1 MGPKKS
7 SSSGE
12 EKRKVVRK
20 SIEFKKEL
28 IVKYESGVRVSA
40 LAKEFGMAKST
51 ISTILKNKDK
61 VKASDVAKGSSVFS
75 KQRPQIL
82 EEVEKLLQ
90 FFCIVVYSAVYG
102 VK

>member
-1 MGPKKS
+1 MYKIVYNIISLIKLYNINCVWCVPLIMGPKKS

-40 LAKEFGMAKST
+40 LGKEFGMAK
-51 ISTILKNKDK
+51 N
-61 VKASDVAKGSSVFS
+61 
-75 KQRPQIL
+75 
-82 EEVEKLLQ
+82 
-90 FFCIVVYSAVYG
+90 
-102 VK
+102 